1 MPDPITHSANAIYGG
16 KAIYGGTFGA
26 IIAATFGVPL
36 SVVFCALLGAIL
48 AVSIMH
54 KFSLS
59 IGFLIIVSGTAGAA
73 FATPWLHSVMP
84 LINENGIAFFTAAG
98 GITFWGNVKN
108 AVAAK
113 LKSAG
118 EK

>member
-1 MPDPITHSANAIYGG
+1 MPDPITHANIGNT
-16 KAIYGGTFGA
+16 ITGGTLSVM
-26 IIAATFGVPL
+26 IAAIFGVQL

-48 AVSIMH
+48 AVAIMQ
-54 KFSLS
+54 KFSLK
-59 IGFLIIVSGTAGAA
+59 IGFLIILSGTSAAA
-73 FATPWLHSVMP
+73 FSTPWLHSGLP

-98 GITFWGNVKN
+98 GIAFWGNLKN
-108 AVAAK
+108 AIAAK